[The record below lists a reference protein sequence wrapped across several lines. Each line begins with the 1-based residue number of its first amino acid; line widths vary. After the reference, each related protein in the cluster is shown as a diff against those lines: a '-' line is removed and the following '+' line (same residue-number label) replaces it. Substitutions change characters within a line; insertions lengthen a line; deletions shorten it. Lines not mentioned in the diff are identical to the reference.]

1 MVQVEFSCGYV
12 ADIPNLVL
20 NQYLKFANKLANE
33 AQVVWDEG
41 VKQLEVSVNE

>member
-20 NQYLKFANKLANE
+20 NQYLKFANKLAK
-33 AQVVWDEG
+33 AVWDEG